1 MSSNTNAAD
10 GGQPLCS
17 IRDLQRE
24 HLELIRTDVK
34 EAEKVNRVALENHR
48 KWNQQTKRTTK
59 LMVII
64 MIVVFVCFVL
74 LEIMKR
80 FR

>member
-1 MSSNTNAAD
+1 MDDETK
-10 GGQPLCS
+10 QLLRE
-17 IRDLQRE
+17 IRDLQKE
-24 HLELIRTDVK
+24 HLELIRTNVK
-34 EAEKVNRVALENHR
+34 EAEEVNRVALENHT
-48 KWNQQTKRTTK
+48 KWKQQTKHTTK

-64 MIVVFVCFVL
+64 MIVIFGCFVL

>member
-1 MSSNTNAAD
+1 MDDETK
-10 GGQPLCS
+10 QLLRE

-24 HLELIRTDVK
+24 HLELIRANLK
-34 EAEKVNRVALENHR
+34 EASDVNRVALENHT
-48 KWNQQTKRTTK
+48 KWNQQSKQSTK

-64 MIVVFVCFVL
+64 VVVVFVGFVA

-80 FR
+80 LR

>member
-1 MSSNTNAAD
+1 MDDETK
-10 GGQPLCS
+10 QLLRE

-24 HLELIRTDVK
+24 HLELIRGNVK
-34 EAEKVNRVALENHR
+34 EAEEVNRIALENHT
-48 KWNQQTKRTTK
+48 KYKQQTKHTTK

-64 MIVVFVCFVL
+64 MIIIFICFVL
-74 LEIMKR
+74 LEVMKR